1 MNWVFGAG
9 LILLALAAAA
19 DFLGGRVMRAGPL
32 YLLGAAGSGCLAATG
47 GFALTGH
54 LVTLGIGGLARRPA
68 PWPADGRAGRRPA
81 VRAVPYH
88 GVRRGAARLG
98 GLR

>member
-32 YLLGAAGSGCLAATG
+32 YLLGAAGAGCG
-47 GFALTGH
+47 GNCWNCGCGEGCGGGALT
-54 LVTLGIGGLARRPA
+54 
-68 PWPADGRAGRRPA
+68 
-81 VRAVPYH
+81 
-88 GVRRGAARLG
+88 
-98 GLR
+98 